1 MTEGRTSLP
10 LQGGALPP
18 SATDLSHL
26 RGVGEWLLLSER
38 PGGGSSAFYSP
49 LVGWARPYPE
59 TTGYL
64 IPTLLALRARGGEA
78 ELEALALRCGWW
90 LKSIRNRHGSWNAG
104 LHPPLLRRRASVFN
118 TGQVLKGMMALWRWT
133 GEEEWLEYARQ
144 GAEWTLS
151 GLVPG
156 GLWRGRDYR
165 GRGTPSY
172 YTEVLS
178 TLIDVA
184 QQSGDEAGVELARE
198 GLDRIT
204 SRIRENGAV
213 EGWGFG
219 RREKAFTHTIAYT
232 ISGIQEGARL
242 LGDPELQEVVTP
254 TVRRLLQEAEASGG
268 RLPGAFDQEWRGDHG
283 FICLTGN
290 AQVALIF
297 LGEASRTGDG
307 RLSDAAVDLLEVVQ
321 SAQSLDSRRPGVR
334 GGIPGSL
341 PLTGSYMRFRYPNW
355 AAKFFAD
362 ALLALSACGG
372 GDSPEGAGPRED
384 GE

>member
-1 MTEGRTSLP
+1 MKEGRTTLP
-10 LQGGALPP
+10 VAHGATPP
-18 SATDLSHL
+18 STMAPADL
-26 RGVGEWLLLSER
+26 RGVGEWILRSER

-49 LVGWARPYPE
+49 LMGWARPYPE

-78 ELEALALRCGWW
+78 ELEALALRCGSW

-118 TGQVLKGMMALWRWT
+118 TGQVLKGLVALWRWT
-133 GEEEWLEYARQ
+133 GEEEWLECARQ

-151 GLVPG
+151 GLVSG

-184 QQSGDEAGVELARE
+184 QQYGDEAGVGLARE

-232 ISGIQEGARL
+232 ISGIQESARL
-242 LGDPELQEVVTP
+242 LGDPSLQEVVSP
-254 TVRRLLQEAEASGG
+254 TIRRLLHESEVTGG
-268 RLPGAFDQEWRGDHG
+268 RLPGAFDLEWRGDHG

-297 LGEASRTGDG
+297 LREAARTGDR
-307 RLSDAAVDLLEVVQ
+307 RLSDAATDLMEVAR
-321 SAQSLDSRRPGVR
+321 STQSLDSLRPGVR

-341 PLTGSYMRFRYPNW
+341 PLTGPYMRFRYPNW

-372 GDSPEGAGPRED
+372 GDSPEGAGA
-384 GE
+384 GEEGE

>member
-1 MTEGRTSLP
+1 MNRGRTALP
-10 LQGGALPP
+10 LVKGDRP
-18 SATDLSHL
+18 SSAVVPVHL
-26 RGVGEWLLLSER
+26 RAVGQWLLRSER
-38 PGGGSSAFYSP
+38 RGGGSSAFYSP
-49 LVGWARPYPE
+49 LLGWARAYPE

-64 IPTLLALRARGGEA
+64 IPTLLALRTRGGEPA
-78 ELEALALRCGWW
+78 LEALALRSGAW
-90 LKSIRNRHGSWNAG
+90 LKSIRNPHGAWNAG
-104 LHPPLLRRRASVFN
+104 LHPPFLRRRASVFN

-133 GEEEWLEYARQ
+133 GEEEWLDCARQ
-144 GAEWTLS
+144 GAEWAWS

-165 GRGTPSY
+165 VRGTPSY

-184 QQSGDEAGVELARE
+184 QQSGDGEGVALSRRALVR
-198 GLDRIT
+198 LT

-219 RREKAFTHTIAYT
+219 RGEQAFTHTIAYT

-242 LGDPELQEVVTP
+242 LDDPELQEVVAP
-254 TVRRLLQEAEASGG
+254 TIRRLLHEVEASGG
-268 RLPGAFDQEWRGDHG
+268 RLPGAFDLEWRPDHR
-283 FICLTGN
+283 FVCLTGN

-297 LGEASRTGDG
+297 LREAARTGDR
-307 RLSDAAVDLLEVVQ
+307 RLLDAATVLLQVVR
-321 SAQSLDSRRPGVR
+321 SAQSLDSRRPGIR

-355 AAKFFAD
+355 AAKFTAD
-362 ALLALSACGG
+362 ALLAHSACGE
-372 GDSPEGAGPRED
+372 GDSPEGAGPGEDRE
-384 GE
+384 

>member
-1 MTEGRTSLP
+1 MKDGWITLP
-10 LQGGALPP
+10 LAEGAAPP
-18 SATDLSHL
+18 SLVPPAHL
-26 RGVGEWLLLSER
+26 RAVGEWLLRSER

-49 LVGWARPYPE
+49 LMGWARPYPE

-64 IPTLLALRARGGEA
+64 IPTLLALRARGGDPA
-78 ELEALALRCGWW
+78 LEGLALRCGVW
-90 LKSIRNRHGSWNAG
+90 LKSIRNPGGSWNAG

-133 GEEEWLEYARQ
+133 GEEEWLDCARQ
-144 GAEWTLS
+144 GAEWARS
-151 GLVPG
+151 GLLPE

-165 GRGTPSY
+165 VRGTPSY

-184 QQSGDEAGVELARE
+184 QQSGHEAGVEVAE
-198 GLDRIT
+198 AGLGRIT

-213 EGWGFG
+213 ERWGFG
-219 RREKAFTHTIAYT
+219 RGEKAFTHTIAYT
-232 ISGIQEGARL
+232 ISGLQEGARL
-242 LGDPELQEVVTP
+242 LGAPGLQEVVTP
-254 TVRRLLQEAEASGG
+254 SIRRLLHESEATGG
-268 RLPGAFDQEWRGDHG
+268 RLPGAFDLEWRGDHG
-283 FICLTGN
+283 FTCLTGN

-297 LGEASRTGDG
+297 LREAARTGDR
-307 RLSDAAVDLLEVVQ
+307 RLTDAAGHLLEVVR
-321 SAQSLDSRRPGVR
+321 SAQSLDSRRPGIR

-355 AAKFFAD
+355 AAKYAAD

-372 GDSPEGAGPRED
+372 GDSPGAGED